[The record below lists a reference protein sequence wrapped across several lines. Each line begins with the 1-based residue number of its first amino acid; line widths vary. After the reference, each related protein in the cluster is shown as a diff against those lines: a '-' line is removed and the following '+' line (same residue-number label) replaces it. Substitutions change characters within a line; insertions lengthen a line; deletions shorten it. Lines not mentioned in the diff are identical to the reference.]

1 MPLWYG
7 NADQRRSHCNAV
19 TDAHPTAWSD
29 SYTLPDVHPTT
40 WSNSYTLTDVHT
52 RYAHCDALAD
62 TEQNAH
68 ADPYTD
74 LASASHL
81 QHPCIG

>member
-29 SYTLPDVHPTT
+29 SHP
-40 WSNSYTLTDVHT
+40 LTDVHT
-52 RYAHCDALAD
+52 RYTHCDALVDALGD
-62 TEQNAH
+62 AVTH
-68 ADPYTD
+68 A
-74 LASASHL
+74 
-81 QHPCIG
+81 